1 MIRVREIRLSIL
13 NDTEDALMNKL
24 TKILKVKKEDIISFE
39 IDKKSI
45 DSRDKNNILY
55 VYNLDVNVKNEDK
68 VLEKVDNKYVSKVN
82 ETKYEFNV
90 TGEEVITSRP
100 VIVGAGPAGLTL
112 GYILSK
118 YGFKPIIIEKGKR
131 VEDRKKDVYKFWEED
146 ILDINSNVQF
156 GEGGAGTFSD
166 GKLNFIPKLGKS
178 DLFKYMSQSEAYKI
192 IDDTEE
198 IFTKFK
204 MDSEVY
210 PSNMDEAKEIE
221 KEVAKTG
228 ARLLIIKQK
237 HLGSDKLPLYIKD
250 FTDYLENKGVSIY
263 QNTDVVDIVSKSK
276 SEHDLIMKTKTKEE
290 VITAKNVIVAPGR
303 TGAKWIQELA
313 DKYQIPYTS
322 QSIEIGVRVEVR
334 KEILEDITNIIYDPT
349 IFIKTDTYTD
359 EIRTFCTNPG
369 GYVTKENY
377 YGFICV
383 NGHSLKDVKSMNSNF
398 AFISK
403 VGLTEPA
410 TNTRL
415 YGESI
420 ARIANTL
427 GDGKPIVQ
435 TLRDLRKGRRSDWKR
450 INKGFIEPTLKDCV
464 AGDLSLILPHRIIT
478 NILEGLEKLDKIIP
492 GVNNDETLLY
502 GPEIKFFSNEI
513 TTNNKFKL
521 EDYDIYFV
529 GDGSGKA
536 GNIVTAAATGLI
548 AARDILER

>member
-1 MIRVREIRLSIL
+1 M
-13 NDTEDALMNKL
+13 
-24 TKILKVKKEDIISFE
+24 KKYDVAII
-39 IDKKSI
+39 
-45 DSRDKNNILY
+45 
-55 VYNLDVNVKNEDK
+55 
-68 VLEKVDNKYVSKVN
+68 
-82 ETKYEFNV
+82 
-90 TGEEVITSRP
+90 
-100 VIVGAGPAGLTL
+100 GAGPAGLFCAYELKEKNPELKVALIDKGHRAETRMCPMKVN
-112 GYILSK
+112 GGKCVNCKVCQILSG
-118 YGFKPIIIEKGKR
+118 Y
-131 VEDRKKDVYKFWEED
+131 
-146 ILDINSNVQF
+146 
-156 GEGGAGTFSD
+156 GGAGTFSD

-178 DLFKYMSQSEAYKI
+178 DLFKYMSQSEAYKL

-204 MDSEVY
+204 MDSDVY
-210 PSNMDEAKEIE
+210 PSNMDEANEIK

-228 ARLLIIKQK
+228 ARLLVIKQK
-237 HLGSDKLPLYIKD
+237 HLGSDKLPGYIKE
-250 FTDYLENKGVSIY
+250 FTDYLENE
-263 QNTDVVDIVSKSK
+263 DVDIYENSNVEDIISKK
-276 SEHDLIMKTKTKEE
+276 EDEHELVIENKEN
-290 VITAKNVIVAPGR
+290 IIAKNVVVAPGR

-313 DKYQIPYTS
+313 DKYNIPYTS

-334 KEILEDITNIIYDPT
+334 KEILEDITNVIYDPT

-369 GYVTKENY
+369 GFVAKENY

-383 NGHSLKDVKSMNSNF
+383 NGHSLKEIKSNNSNF

-403 VGLTEPA
+403 VGLTEPV

-427 GDGKPIVQ
+427 GDGKPIIQ
-435 TLRDLRKGRRSDWKR
+435 SLRDLKKGRRSEWKR

-464 AGDLSLILPHRIIT
+464 AGDLSLVLPHRIVT

-513 TTNNKFKL
+513 DTNNKFKL
-521 EDYDIYFV
+521 DNYNIYFV
-529 GDGSGKA
+529 GDGAGKA
-536 GNIVTAAATGLI
+536 GNIVTAAATGLV
-548 AARDILER
+548 AARDIIERK